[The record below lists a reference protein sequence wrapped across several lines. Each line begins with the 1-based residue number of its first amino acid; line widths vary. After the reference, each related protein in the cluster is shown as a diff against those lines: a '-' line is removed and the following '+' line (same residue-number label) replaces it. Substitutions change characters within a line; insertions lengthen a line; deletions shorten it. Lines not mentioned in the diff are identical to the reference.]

1 MIMREEYQDQDQVQN
16 LHSLWKNTEDR
27 VRQMEC
33 DSEFAQGVA
42 NRLYA
47 EGTEMQMS
55 MLQSIEGFKQQS
67 NFETSHR

>member
-1 MIMREEYQDQDQVQN
+1 
-16 LHSLWKNTEDR
+16 
-27 VRQMEC
+27 MEC